1 MHVCVGLGSLG
12 LNLALRQLMS
22 WDGCGS
28 RTEKLA
34 VRFVYVSIDCAVLSR
49 SVRSDSL

>member
-1 MHVCVGLGSLG
+1 MPWAGQPGSQYSP
-12 LNLALRQLMS
+12 RQLMS

-34 VRFVYVSIDCAVLSR
+34 VRFVYVSMDCAILSC
-49 SVRSDSL
+49 SVKSNSL